1 MSGSVPGLQP
11 WFASSPGRCRQGANF
26 GGGHGMG
33 ARGHV
38 VYVCSIIFTQLHAAR
53 MNHGVSPLLHAYICP
68 VLLLPTSPKEITRR
82 NNKIKNQTEESG
94 GADRGEKHIMETKG
108 RKDK

>member
-1 MSGSVPGLQP
+1 
-11 WFASSPGRCRQGANF
+11 
-26 GGGHGMG
+26 MG